1 MVKMLSP
8 LPAAPLA
15 VGFSGGVDSTV
26 LLTLLAERQP
36 VVAAHLN
43 HGLRGADADAD
54 ENFCREFCAAR
65 KIRFAAKKV
74 DLTTPRAAR
83 PEKNLEAAARLARWR
98 FFAEICAAHNL
109 AGVAL
114 AHHRDDQAETLV
126 LRLRRGAGWRGLQ
139 GMRERTVVNI
149 DGRRLEIFRPLLRRA
164 TRAEI
169 VAYAR
174 AKNLPWREDATNRD
188 ERLARNR
195 ARRVLLPAIATDFPD
210 YRERLEKLAAVAQ
223 AQTAKITPVA
233 ARAEWGGWFI
243 PRNEHPQDEHP
254 QDEHPQDGHPQDEH
268 PQDENLSVP
277 AMARTVENFLSAA
290 GRDYRLRKSN
300 FADLTRLLRGELAQ
314 INLPQNYHL
323 RRERDGWFVYQKEAV
338 APKAAWTPQTV
349 TALPFTMRHDFFT
362 LRLTARPDAANADN
376 ADHTDKKT
384 AYTADLAAALP
395 LIIRPARSNETMRPR
410 GSSPQKLKEI
420 RRSAKIPARY
430 LLPVVAD
437 AAGQILWFAPLRL
450 AASTLN
456 RPVIRAVIEFAAE
469 RPAN

>member
-1 MVKMLSP
+1 MLAP
-8 LPAAPLA
+8 LPTAPLA

-83 PEKNLEAAARLARWR
+83 AEKNLEAAARRARWR

-109 AGVAL
+109 TGVAL

-139 GMRERTVVNI
+139 GMREQTVVNI

-164 TRAEI
+164 TREEI

-174 AKNLPWREDATNRD
+174 AKNLTWREDATNRD

-195 ARRVLLPAIATDFPD
+195 ARRVLLPAIAADFPD

-223 AQTAKITPVA
+223 AQTAKVVPVTA
-233 ARAEWGGWFI
+233 QAEWGGWFI
-243 PRNEHPQDEHP
+243 PRNEP
-254 QDEHPQDGHPQDEH
+254 PQDGHPHGGH
-268 PQDENLSVP
+268 PQDGNLSVS
-277 AMARTVENFLSAA
+277 AMARTVENVLSAECA
-290 GRDYRLRKSN
+290 SRDYRLRKSN
-300 FADLTRLLRGELAQ
+300 FADLARLLRGELAQ

-338 APKAAWTPQTV
+338 ATQAVWTPQTA
-349 TALPFTMRHDFFT
+349 TALPFVMRHDFFT
-362 LRLTARPDAANADN
+362 LRLTACPDAADIDNATDTANADN
-376 ADHTDKKT
+376 PDKKT

-395 LIIRPARSNETMRPR
+395 LIIRPARSNETMPPR

-420 RRSAKIPARY
+420 RRAAKIPARW

-450 AASTLN
+450 AAAVHV
-456 RPVIRAVIEFAAE
+456 RPNIRAVIEFAAG
-469 RPAN
+469 